1 MDWNSPRQR
10 MQRTLQQTS
19 ALLRSIE
26 WRSLHQRLLHEFH
39 QVSIRL
45 RSLGRTL
52 WRGLRKWGRW
62 LAREHWLAEAWAP
75 LRHRLLLD
83 FPAWWTGPD
92 VPPSARRLMDGWH
105 RGECWL
111 AVACF
116 GFIAGIL
123 ILDVLGREFLGPLLR
138 LIGLDPGPTGIF
150 ASQKLSIF
158 ALVIGSFAGI
168 GIATATGAHIVP
180 GFAAGW
186 VPERWKAAFDR
197 VADLITALFLVGV
210 TWFGL
215 KFVGSSFKTD
225 LRTPVLGWPVW
236 PIQLAI
242 PLGFLSAAGR
252 YFVYA
257 AWPALKP
264 VPPEFLE

>member
-1 MDWNSPRQR
+1 MSRQGLNR
-10 MQRTLQQTS
+10 AERLLQQ
-19 ALLRSIE
+19 
-26 WRSLHQRLLHEFH
+26 
-39 QVSIRL
+39 
-45 RSLGRTL
+45 
-52 WRGLRKWGRW
+52 
-62 LAREHWLAEAWAP
+62 AWAP
-75 LRHRLLLD
+75 LQQRLPQAL
-83 FPAWWTGPD
+83 PAWWPGTEP
-92 VPPSARRLMDGWH
+92 PPSARQLVDTWH
-105 RGECWL
+105 KGECWL

-138 LIGLDPGPTGIF
+138 LAGFDPGPTGIF

-158 ALVIGSFAGI
+158 ALVIGSFAGL

-186 VPERWKAAFDR
+186 VPQAWKPAFDR
-197 VADLITALFLVGV
+197 AADLITGLFLVGV

-225 LRTPVLGWPVW
+225 LRAPVLDWPVW

-264 VPPEFLE
+264 ALPEFQE

>member
-1 MDWNSPRQR
+1 MNWTLLRQR
-10 MQRTLQQTS
+10 LRHWWERGLS
-19 ALLRSIE
+19 LLPRID
-26 WRSLHQRLLHEFH
+26 WRPWQQRLLH
-39 QVSIRL
+39 
-45 RSLGRTL
+45 
-52 WRGLRKWGRW
+52 W
-62 LAREHWLAEAWAP
+62 LQTVTNVARRHWS
-75 LRHRLLLD
+75 RLLPALRLAQQNLSRVLREVWEPVQKRLPQAP
-83 FPAWWTGPD
+83 PAWWPRDT
-92 VPPSARRLMDGWH
+92 PPAARRIVDAWH
-105 RGECWL
+105 SGECWL

-123 ILDVLGREFLGPLLR
+123 ILDVLGREFLGPFLR

-186 VPERWKAAFDR
+186 VPAHWRQAFDR
-197 VADLITALFLVGV
+197 AADLLTGLFLVGV
-210 TWFGL
+210 AWFGL

-225 LRTPVLGWPVW
+225 LRAPVLDWPVW

-257 AWPALKP
+257 AWPTLKP
-264 VPPEFLE
+264 AAPEFQE

>member
-1 MDWNSPRQR
+1 MNWMLLRDRLRLWWQRGVSSLPRIDWRPWQQWLLQSFQAVVNACRQHWSRLLPKLRLAQKYLSRVLHELWAPVRQR
-10 MQRTLQQTS
+10 LPQ
-19 ALLRSIE
+19 
-26 WRSLHQRLLHEFH
+26 
-39 QVSIRL
+39 
-45 RSLGRTL
+45 G
-52 WRGLRKWGRW
+52 
-62 LAREHWLAEAWAP
+62 P
-75 LRHRLLLD
+75 
-83 FPAWWTGPD
+83 PAWWPGPEA
-92 VPPSARRLMDGWH
+92 PPAARRIVDAWH
-105 RGECWL
+105 SGECWL

-123 ILDVLGREFLGPLLR
+123 ILDVLGREFLGPFLR

-180 GFAAGW
+180 GFASGW
-186 VPERWKAAFDR
+186 VPAEWKSAYDRAAD
-197 VADLITALFLVGV
+197 VLTGLFLLGV
-210 TWFGL
+210 VWFGL
-215 KFVGSSFKTD
+215 KFVGSSFQTD
-225 LRTPVLGWPVW
+225 LRAPVLDWPVW

-257 AWPALKP
+257 VWPNLKPAL
-264 VPPEFLE
+264 PEFQE

>member
-1 MDWNSPRQR
+1 MDWSS
-10 MQRTLQQTS
+10 LQTR
-19 ALLRSIE
+19 LLRWWRQAIWKALRQAWSLFLPMLR
-26 WRSLHQRLLHEFH
+26 RSLHRAERLLQQAWGPLQE
-39 QVSIRL
+39 RL
-45 RSLGRTL
+45 PQTL
-52 WRGLRKWGRW
+52 
-62 LAREHWLAEAWAP
+62 P
-75 LRHRLLLD
+75 T
-83 FPAWWTGPD
+83 WWSGPE
-92 VPPSARRLMDGWH
+92 PPRSARKLVDAWH
-105 RGECWL
+105 KGECWL

-123 ILDVLGREFLGPLLR
+123 ILDVLGRELLGPSLR
-138 LIGLDPGPTGIF
+138 LIGFDPGPTGIF
-150 ASQKLSIF
+150 TSQKLSIF

-186 VPERWKAAFDR
+186 VPHQWKPAFDR
-197 VADLITALFLVGV
+197 AANLLTGLFLVGV
-210 TWFGL
+210 TWYGL

-225 LRTPVLGWPVW
+225 LRAPVLDWPVW

-257 AWPALKP
+257 AWPTLKP
-264 VPPEFLE
+264 VPPEFQE

>member
-1 MDWNSPRQR
+1 MNWTLLRERLRRWWQRGVSALPRIDWRPWQQRLQPWFQAVAHVLQQRWSILLPKLRLGVRHCRRFLHRVWEPVRQR
-10 MQRTLQQTS
+10 LPQR
-19 ALLRSIE
+19 
-26 WRSLHQRLLHEFH
+26 
-39 QVSIRL
+39 
-45 RSLGRTL
+45 
-52 WRGLRKWGRW
+52 
-62 LAREHWLAEAWAP
+62 
-75 LRHRLLLD
+75 
-83 FPAWWTGPD
+83 PAWWPGPEA
-92 VPPSARRLMDGWH
+92 PPAARRIVDAWH

-123 ILDVLGREFLGPLLR
+123 ILDVLGREFLGPFLR
-138 LIGLDPGPTGIF
+138 AIGLDPGPTGIF

-168 GIATATGAHIVP
+168 GIAAATGAHIVP
-180 GFAAGW
+180 GFAAAW
-186 VPERWKAAFDR
+186 VPAHWKPAFDR
-197 VADLITALFLVGV
+197 TADLLTGLFLAGV
-210 TWFGL
+210 AWFGL
-215 KFVGSSFKTD
+215 KFVGSSFRTD
-225 LRTPVLGWPVW
+225 LRAPVLDWPVW

-264 VPPEFLE
+264 LPPEFQE

>member
-1 MDWNSPRQR
+1 MD
-10 MQRTLQQTS
+10 
-19 ALLRSIE
+19 
-26 WRSLHQRLLHEFH
+26 WRSLQGRLVLLRQRCQHALQHILGWLGGLL
-39 QVSIRL
+39 RTL
-45 RSLGRTL
+45 LALGRAL
-52 WRGLRKWGRW
+52 WGRLGQNARGLAPR
-62 LAREHWLAEAWAP
+62 LQPHWQAVRDAV
-75 LRHRLLLD
+75 RRRLPRNL
-83 FPAWWTGPD
+83 PAWRPGAD
-92 VPPSARRLMDGWH
+92 PPEAARKLVEGWH

-111 AVACF
+111 AVGCF

-123 ILDVLGREFLGPLLR
+123 ILDVLGREFLGPFLR
-138 LIGLDPGPTGIF
+138 FIGLEPGATGIF

-180 GFAAGW
+180 GFASGW
-186 VPERWKAAFDR
+186 VPTQWKPVFDR
-197 VADLITALFLVGV
+197 AADVLTGVFLLGV

-225 LRTPVLGWPVW
+225 LRAPVLDWRVW

-242 PLGFLSAAGR
+242 PLGLLSAAGR
-252 YFVYA
+252 YFIYA

-264 VPPEFLE
+264 APPEVQE

>member
-1 MDWNSPRQR
+1 MNWTLLRQR
-10 MQRTLQQTS
+10 LRQWWQQ
-19 ALLRSIE
+19 ALRLLPRVD
-26 WRSLHQRLLHEFH
+26 WRLWQQRLLHWVQAVASAVGERW
-39 QVSIRL
+39 SLLRPRL
-45 RSLGRTL
+45 GLGLERL
-52 WRGLRKWGRW
+52 WRFLD
-62 LAREHWLAEAWAP
+62 EAWTP
-75 LRHRLLLD
+75 VRQRLPQWQ
-83 FPAWWTGPD
+83 PAWWPGPEA
-92 VPPSARRLMDGWH
+92 PPAARRIVEAWH
-105 RGECWL
+105 SGECWL

-123 ILDVLGREFLGPLLR
+123 ILDVLGREFLGPFLR
-138 LIGLDPGPTGIF
+138 LIGLEPGPTGIF
-150 ASQKLSIF
+150 TSQKLSIF

-186 VPERWKAAFDR
+186 VPAHWKAAFDR
-197 VADLITALFLVGV
+197 AADLLTGLFLVGV

-215 KFVGSSFKTD
+215 KFVGSSFRTD
-225 LRTPVLGWPVW
+225 LRAPVLDWPVW

-257 AWPALKP
+257 AWPSLKP
-264 VPPEFLE
+264 APPEFQE

>member
-1 MDWNSPRQR
+1 
-10 MQRTLQQTS
+10 
-19 ALLRSIE
+19 
-26 WRSLHQRLLHEFH
+26 
-39 QVSIRL
+39 
-45 RSLGRTL
+45 
-52 WRGLRKWGRW
+52 
-62 LAREHWLAEAWAP
+62 
-75 LRHRLLLD
+75 
-83 FPAWWTGPD
+83 
-92 VPPSARRLMDGWH
+92 VPPSARRLVDGWH

-123 ILDVLGREFLGPLLR
+123 ILDVLGREFLGPFLR
-138 LIGLDPGPTGIF
+138 LIGLDPGATGIF

-186 VPERWKAAFDR
+186 VPAEWKRAFDR
-197 VADLITALFLVGV
+197 AADLLTGLFLVGV

-215 KFVGSSFKTD
+215 KFVGSSLKTD
-225 LRTPVLGWPVW
+225 LRAPVLDWPVW

-257 AWPALKP
+257 AWPTLKP
-264 VPPEFLE
+264 EPPEFQE

>member
-1 MDWNSPRQR
+1 VSALPHIDWGPWQRQLQHR
-10 MQRTLQQTS
+10 LQATADALRDGWSRTLPKLRLAQQNLS
-19 ALLRSIE
+19 KV
-26 WRSLHQRLLHEFH
+26 LH
-39 QVSIRL
+39 
-45 RSLGRTL
+45 
-52 WRGLRKWGRW
+52 
-62 LAREHWLAEAWAP
+62 EAWAP
-75 LRHRLLLD
+75 VRQRLPQAP
-83 FPAWWTGPD
+83 PAWWPGPD
-92 VPPSARRLMDGWH
+92 APPAARRIVDAWH
-105 RGECWL
+105 SGECWL

-123 ILDVLGREFLGPLLR
+123 ILDVLGRELLGPVLR

-158 ALVIGSFAGI
+158 ALVIGSFTGI

-186 VPERWKAAFDR
+186 VPARWKPAFDR
-197 VADLITALFLVGV
+197 AADLLTGLFLVGV

-225 LRTPVLGWPVW
+225 LRAPVLDWPVW

-264 VPPEFLE
+264 PPPEFQE

>member
-1 MDWNSPRQR
+1 MNRTLLRQRLRHWWERGLSLLPRIAWRPRQ
-10 MQRTLQQTS
+10 
-19 ALLRSIE
+19 E
-26 WRSLHQRLLHEFH
+26 RLLHWLQTVANVARQH
-39 QVSIRL
+39 WSRL
-45 RSLGRTL
+45 LPK
-52 WRGLRKWGRW
+52 LR
-62 LAREHWLAEAWAP
+62 LARENLSRVLHECWAP
-75 LRHRLLLD
+75 VRQRLPQGP
-83 FPAWWTGPD
+83 PAWWPGPEA
-92 VPPSARRLMDGWH
+92 PPAARRIVAAWH

-123 ILDVLGREFLGPLLR
+123 ILDVLGREFLGPFLR
-138 LIGLDPGPTGIF
+138 LIGLEPGPTGIF
-150 ASQKLSIF
+150 SSQKLSIF

-186 VPERWKAAFDR
+186 VPAHWKPAFDR
-197 VADLITALFLVGV
+197 AADLLTGLFLVGV
-210 TWFGL
+210 AWFGL

-225 LRTPVLGWPVW
+225 LRAPVLDWPVW

-264 VPPEFLE
+264 AAPEFQE